1 MLVESIGGYAKQL
14 KEIQARQI
22 TSIELQSSMEEE
34 QEEELTGVES
44 TAVDQRRASRENG
57 DLPKQCTGE
66 EEERRRR

>member
-34 QEEELTGVES
+34 QEEELTRVES

-66 EEERRRR
+66 EEEQRRR

>member
-14 KEIQARQI
+14 KEIQAREI

-44 TAVDQRRASRENG
+44 MVVDQRRASRENG

-66 EEERRRR
+66 EEEQRQR